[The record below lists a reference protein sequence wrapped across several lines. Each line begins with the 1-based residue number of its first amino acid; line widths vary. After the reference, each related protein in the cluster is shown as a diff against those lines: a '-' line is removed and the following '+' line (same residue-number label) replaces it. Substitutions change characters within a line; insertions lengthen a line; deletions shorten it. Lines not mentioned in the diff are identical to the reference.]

1 MRKAVC
7 AAALLGLLVACSSDK
22 ATGPN
27 ASITGNYTLSTVNG
41 STLPAVLVQDA
52 TEKDE
57 LTGGN
62 VVLNADKTWSGNL
75 ALRGTLLATGQ
86 VATLN
91 APANGTY
98 TNNNGAITLTE
109 TGATS
114 QLVGTV
120 GGGTLTVSGDL
131 GTGATVTLVFK
142 Q

>member
-1 MRKAVC
+1 MRKVL
-7 AAALLGLLVACSSDK
+7 AAALLGLLVACGGDK

-27 ASITGNYTLSTVNG
+27 ASVTGNYTLRTVNG
-41 STLPAVLVQDA
+41 TSVPVVVYQDA

-62 VVLNADKTWSGNL
+62 IVLNADKTWSGNL

-98 TNNNGAITLTE
+98 TTNNGALTLTD
-109 TGATS
+109 ASDNS

-120 GGGTLTVSGDL
+120 GGGTLSVSGDI